1 MTQAFSAWLGDFF
14 ISYYRHRPVNA
25 TFIGIHDYDHLLPD
39 YSPQGVDAV
48 QHEMASLLRR
58 LDDRSVAPPQ
68 TLAEETDRI
77 LATGF
82 LKIQQWEYN
91 SRHFRYGNPSVYT
104 GEAIFGI
111 LSLFLRPFAPIVERV
126 ESAMA
131 RLEAIPT
138 LLAQGEANV
147 RTAPAAWT
155 ERAIREA
162 EGTIRFLGNGV
173 TLLMTTEGV
182 INAHFRAAADRAR
195 AAVARYQEYL
205 RTQVTEDAEDRY
217 ACGEE
222 AFEMYMREGHQ
233 LDSDGTEVARYAREQ
248 FAQAQ
253 AALNAGAARFGARNW
268 REALAKLA
276 DIHPT
281 SEKYYG
287 RYQALGNACRAAAET
302 HDLITWPDFPLRY
315 VPQPVWVRECAPYL
329 YFLHYYTPAPYDRMP
344 VHEYLVTPIEPTM
357 PPEEQTRLLRAT
369 NESVIK
375 LNHVI
380 HHGSIGH
387 HIQNWHA
394 PRAQSRIGQMA
405 GVDTSA
411 RIAMFCAGTM
421 VEGWASYVVDLMDD
435 VGFLTPLESYSRHH
449 ARLRA
454 SARAIVDVNLHHGR
468 FSFDDAVAFYRDDV
482 GMSADAAA
490 GEAVKNSMFPGAAM
504 IYLIGQDAI
513 HNLRR
518 ELAARDKAG
527 FSLRRF
533 HDRFLSH
540 GAIPVSLIARSMC
553 TESHDCP

>member
-405 GVDTSA
+405 GVDTST

-540 GAIPVSLIARSMC
+540 GAIPVSLIARSMR